1 MKSKKVLVI
10 GFVWPEPT
18 SSAAGWRM
26 LQLLDFFIE
35 NQYEVHFAS
44 AAHKSDF
51 AFVFDATQVTEHEIL
66 LNDASFD
73 AFVSELQPDVV
84 VYDRF
89 MIEEQFGWRVRENCK
104 QALQILDTEDLHFVR
119 KAREQAFKK
128 QQDVNY
134 HTNEMIREVA
144 SILRCDLSLI
154 ISEVEMEMLLKQFHI
169 PAQILMYLPFMQE
182 TLSETDL
189 EQLPNFEARTHFMF
203 IGNFMHEP
211 NWQTVLRLKR
221 DIWPVLRKKLPKAE
235 MHIFGAYPN
244 PKALQLHKPAENFF
258 VNGRAKDVNI
268 EMQKHKVL
276 LAPIPFGAGIKGKFI
291 DAMRNRLPSVTT
303 QLGSESMQENT
314 LWNGFIC
321 DSDADFIEK
330 AVLLYTEES
339 AWKDATQNGLSI
351 LNATSNKKQY
361 AELFKN
367 RLTDLEIHL
376 ETYRK
381 ANLFGKILR
390 YQTNQATKYMGLWIQ
405 EKHKKF

>member
-1 MKSKKVLVI
+1 MSSKKVLVI

-26 LQLLDFFIE
+26 LQLIDFFVE
-35 NQYEVHFAS
+35 NQYDVHFAC

-51 AFVFDATQVTEHEIL
+51 AFTFDAEKVTEHEIL

-73 AFVSELQPDVV
+73 TFVSEMKPDVV

-89 MIEEQFGWRVRENCK
+89 MIEEQFGWRVRENCP
-104 QALQILDTEDLHFVR
+104 QAIQILDTEDLHFVR
-119 KAREQAFKK
+119 KAREKAFKK
-128 QQDVNY
+128 QETENY

-154 ISEVEMEMLLKQFHI
+154 ISEFEMNLLQTQFQV
-169 PAQILMYLPFMQE
+169 PASILMYLPFMQE
-182 TLSETDL
+182 TISENDL
-189 EQLPNFEARTHFMF
+189 AQLPNFEARTHFMF

-244 PKALQLHKPAENFF
+244 PKALQLHKPSENFF
-258 VNGRAKDVNI
+258 VNGRAKDVNT

-291 DAMRNRLPSVTT
+291 DAMRNKLPSVTT
-303 QLGSESMQENT
+303 QLGSEAMQEST
-314 LWNGFIC
+314 LWNGFIS

-330 AVLLYTEES
+330 AELLYTNASVWET
-339 AWKDATQNGLSI
+339 ATQNGLTL
-351 LNATSNKKQY
+351 LNATASKKQH
-361 AELFKN
+361 AALFKN
-367 RLTDLEIHL
+367 RLVDLATHL
-376 ETYRK
+376 DSNRK
-381 ANLFGKILR
+381 ANLVGEILR

-405 EKHKKF
+405 EKHKKS